1 MLDLDYMLDSIQLH
15 RVCLESVGIMY
26 TASLKYTVK
35 VIISEGKYYTVGSS
49 VNILSQRCHLRN
61 SRPDSS
67 TSTIKHSH
75 KSSK

>member
-35 VIISEGKYYTVGSS
+35 VIISEGKYYTVGFIS
-49 VNILSQRCHLRN
+49 
-61 SRPDSS
+61 
-67 TSTIKHSH
+67 KHSKPEMSFEKLQTRFFH
-75 KSSK
+75 FNY